1 MMMGK
6 REGAKARGRGGAKA
20 QGRGGAK
27 KAGLPMISALRY
39 FLKGNTIFALNG
51 MILIAIDSVF
61 CLLPPLFQQVYTDNI
76 ITRKNPEWFTPLLTI
91 YVMLFV
97 FQLLLWIAFSILRRK
112 SQARINI
119 TTSANYLWTVL
130 KLPMARFTQFSPG
143 ELVARYATISKTTKL
158 MDYALPIIC
167 ILILP
172 VICCYL
178 VMLFNWKLG
187 LLEIFSILL
196 LVYVMRST
204 TKMQKKIAMNQEVT
218 DARLQNVTMTG
229 MSNLET
235 IKSLGCE
242 RHFFA
247 QWERAFAQAM
257 NARVTTVTTS
267 IYINALPEIVLQLT
281 NGIILCLGTWL
292 ILQGELT
299 PGMLLASQGLI
310 NETIYP
316 LNRTISS
323 VQTFMTLNSSIQ
335 RIKDVTDCGQE
346 SPDLRLPE
354 RLRLGDGTS
363 GNREALATDRD
374 ARMDGVL
381 PDAAKLAGE
390 IELRNVTFGYDRSLP
405 PIIANFS
412 LKIKAGERI
421 ALVGPSGCGKSTVL
435 SLVSG
440 LYEPWEGEV
449 LFDGKPRKAIDR
461 MTFVNSVSVINQ
473 DVTLFEGTIADNVK
487 MWDES
492 IEDFA
497 MVLACSDAQ
506 IHEEIMERPGAYQG
520 TVAERGKNFSG
531 GQRQRIEIATAL
543 AKEPTIVLMDEGTSA
558 LDPKTEAQVMKHLY
572 DMGITLIMIAHRL
585 ETIAQCD
592 QIYVVE
598 HGRITQHGNHKELSQ
613 TDGLYSNLLKYA

>member
-1 MMMGK
+1 M
-6 REGAKARGRGGAKA
+6 REAF
-20 QGRGGAK
+20 
-27 KAGLPMISALRY
+27 SY
-39 FLKGNTIFALNG
+39 FLKGNLIFALNG
-51 MILIAIDSVF
+51 TILTAIDSIGNLF
-61 CLLPPLFQQVYTDNI
+61 PPLFQQVYTDHI
-76 ITRKNPEWFTPLLTI
+76 ITHKNPEWFTPLLTLYI
-91 YVMLFV
+91 LFFV
-97 FQLLLWIAFSILRRK
+97 VELLMWIAFSVLRRK
-112 SQARINI
+112 SQVKINI
-119 TTSANYLWTVL
+119 TTSANYIWTVL
-130 KLPMARFTQFSPG
+130 KLPLTRLTQFSPG
-143 ELVARYATISKTTKL
+143 ELVARYTTISKTTRL
-158 MDYALPIIC
+158 MDYALPVISVV
-167 ILILP
+167 ILP
-172 VICCYL
+172 VISCYF

-196 LVYVMRST
+196 LVYVIRFTSS
-204 TKMQKKIAMNQEVT
+204 MQKKIAMKQEVT

-235 IKSLGCE
+235 IKSLGSE
-242 RHFFA
+242 GHFFA
-247 QWERAFAQAM
+247 QWEEAFAQAL
-257 NARVTTVTTS
+257 NARVDTVSYS
-267 IYINALPEIVLQLT
+267 IYIDAVPHVLLQLT
-281 NGIILCLGTWL
+281 NGAILCLGAWL

-299 PGMLLASQGLI
+299 PGMLLASQGFI

-316 LNRTISS
+316 INRTISS
-323 VQTFMTLNSSIQ
+323 VQTFFRINSSIQ
-335 RIKDVTDCGQE
+335 RIKEVADCGLE
-346 SPDLRLPE
+346 SADLRLPE
-354 RLRLGDGTS
+354 RRRVGDGTS
-363 GNREALATDRD
+363 G
-374 ARMDGVL
+374 MDDEM
-381 PDAAKLAGE
+381 PDVAKLTGE
-390 IELRNVTFGYDRSLP
+390 IELRDVTFGYDRNLP
-405 PIIANFS
+405 PIISHFS

-497 MVLACSDAQ
+497 MVLACNDAQ

-558 LDPKTEAQVMKHLY
+558 LDPQAESKVMQHLY

-585 ETIAQCD
+585 ETIAECD

-598 HGRITQHGNHKELSQ
+598 HGHITQHGTHDQLRQ
-613 TDGLYSNLLKYA
+613 ADGLYSNLLKFA